1 MRKSLAKERRQKS
14 FQYKAEKIYEPVK
27 KLESAARE
35 QERPYGKVHAR
46 AHPRSGL

>member
-1 MRKSLAKERRQKS
+1 MIPLQASTRGQRGDVWLL
-14 FQYKAEKIYEPVK
+14 EPVK

-35 QERPYGKVHAR
+35 QERPYGKAHAR